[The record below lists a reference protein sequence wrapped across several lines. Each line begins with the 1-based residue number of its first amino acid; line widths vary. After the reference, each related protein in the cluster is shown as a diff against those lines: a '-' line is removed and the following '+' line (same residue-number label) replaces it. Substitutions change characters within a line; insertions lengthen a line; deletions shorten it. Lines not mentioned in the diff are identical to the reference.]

1 MAGRSDCS
9 CVAADAVVARGV
21 NVALAPGPGFP
32 SPTSLLSHPLW
43 PFESA
48 GASSVGSL
56 RHDFGPTSKL
66 RVLMLG
72 PAEEE
77 RVSFMSGYTTNTEV
91 SWCATYG
98 KWNSPWK
105 MLSLSPP
112 RSEFE
117 ATYSGSIET
126 KMTGR

>member
-1 MAGRSDCS
+1 MAGRSECS
-9 CVAADAVVARGV
+9 CVAADAVVARAV

-32 SPTSLLSHPLW
+32 SPTSLLSHPFW

-48 GASSVGSL
+48 GASSVGS
-56 RHDFGPTSKL
+56 TSKL

-77 RVSFMSGYTTNTEV
+77 RVSFTSGYTHQHCGELV
-91 SWCATYG
+91 SYG

-112 RSEFE
+112 R
-117 ATYSGSIET
+117 
-126 KMTGR
+126 